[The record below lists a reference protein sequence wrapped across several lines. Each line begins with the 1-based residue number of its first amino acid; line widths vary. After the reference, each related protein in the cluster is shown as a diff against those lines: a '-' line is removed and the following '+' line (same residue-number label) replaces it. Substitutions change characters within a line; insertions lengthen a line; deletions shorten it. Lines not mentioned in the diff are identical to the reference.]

1 MALGGARPGAGRPPG
16 SRNKKT
22 RERLELAA
30 QEGITP
36 LEVMLEAMRFHY
48 FHDELDEAAAIAK
61 DAAPYMHPRLA
72 TVNVGNK
79 DDKPFQFET
88 NARESFERRIAGVA
102 ANLEAAGTHTEP
114 NGSAG
119 V

>member
-1 MALGGARPGAGRPPG
+1 VSVGGARPGAGRKPG
-16 SRNKKT
+16 GRNKKT
-22 RERLELAA
+22 REIADRAA
-30 QEGITP
+30 AEGITP

-79 DDKPFQFET
+79 PGETFQHEDVT
-88 NARESFERRIAGVA
+88 GQRELFFSRIAGLVA
-102 ANLEAAGTHTEP
+102 RRREADTAGGTH
-114 NGSAG
+114 
-119 V
+119 